1 MEKLT
6 ISIPNQKIDLVKQIL
21 KGMGVL
27 IQGST
32 NDIDSKSY
40 REKLSRIST
49 WADKDIQELENAKS
63 AFSSFKAE
71 EW

>member
-6 ISIPNQKIDLVKQIL
+6 ISIPNQKSDLVKQIL

-32 NDIDSKSY
+32 VKDNSQSY
-40 REKLSRIST
+40 RERLSKIST
-49 WADKDIQELENAKS
+49 WDDKDIQELENAKS

>member
-6 ISIPNQKIDLVKQIL
+6 ISIPDQKSDLVKQIL

-27 IQGST
+27 IQGAATTTS
-32 NDIDSKSY
+32 SSY
-40 REKLSRIST
+40 REKLKKVST
-49 WADKDIQELENAKS
+49 WNEKDLETLEHAKT
-63 AFSSFKAE
+63 AFSNFKAE